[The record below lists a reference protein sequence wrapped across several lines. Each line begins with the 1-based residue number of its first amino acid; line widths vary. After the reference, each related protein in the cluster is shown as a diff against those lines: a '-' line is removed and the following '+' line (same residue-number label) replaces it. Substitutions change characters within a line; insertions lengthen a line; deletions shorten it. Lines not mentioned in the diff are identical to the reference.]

1 VSALCAAVWDVRHA
15 DGSSAVDLGERFESI
30 VIGNV
35 MEPVADPV
43 ALLCFAVRHLGAGGR
58 ILARTLN
65 SFIYLNFMRAA
76 KQGIMIE
83 NAEQV
88 AWFTPGNVLEMAE
101 RAGPR

>member
-1 VSALCAAVWDVRHA
+1 
-15 DGSSAVDLGERFESI
+15 
-30 VIGNV
+30 
-35 MEPVADPV
+35 
-43 ALLCFAVRHLGAGGR
+43 
-58 ILARTLN
+58 
-65 SFIYLNFMRAA
+65 MRAA